1 MVTYYSI
8 GDVIERPIVLQK
20 AAGSVAQYVIQMK
33 AEAFENR
40 RKIFG
45 LLEFLGELGGITE
58 ILLLLLGLV
67 LFPYSEFQF
76 TL

>member
-1 MVTYYSI
+1 
-8 GDVIERPIVLQK
+8 L
-20 AAGSVAQYVIQMK
+20 K

>member
-20 AAGSVAQYVIQMK
+20 AAGSVAQYVIQLK
-33 AEAFENR
+33 AEAFENG